1 VSVPTGQGGD
11 GTGDSGAGE
20 MARRAE
26 PRVLVV
32 TGGASGI
39 GLATGELCARAGWPV
54 VLLDLPEALERSR
67 SAGTQ
72 ECFAGTAAADVR
84 DFAALEA
91 ALAGVTQQI
100 GPLAGVVASAGIA
113 DQSSVLSGDPAR
125 WRTVIETN
133 LIGTANTIR
142 AAAPLLVEAG
152 GGDLVVIA
160 SLSGRE
166 TYVGEPA
173 YIASKWGTVGL
184 GHAARREL
192 AGMGV
197 RVSLIEPGI
206 VDTPL
211 TRSSAP
217 VRRLLESGPSLRP
230 EDVAEAVLWVLS
242 RPSHVA
248 VDELALRP
256 LGSGDIAFTGTAST
270 GTASSG
276 TAQ

>member
-1 VSVPTGQGGD
+1 VSPPTGQDGD
-11 GTGDSGAGE
+11 GTGGPAGSGAS
-20 MARRAE
+20 RRGGS
-26 PRVLVV
+26 RLLVV

-39 GLATGELCARAGWPV
+39 GLATARLCAEAGWSV
-54 VLLDLPEALERSR
+54 VLLDLPQALERAG
-67 SAGTQ
+67 SALPPGCVEGT
-72 ECFAGTAAADVR
+72 TAADVR

-91 ALAGVTQQI
+91 ALVAVTEKM

-113 DQSSVLSGDPAR
+113 DQSSVVSGDPAR

-192 AGMGV
+192 AGLGV

-256 LGSGDIAFTGTAST
+256 LGYGDIAFTGTAST
-270 GTASSG
+270 GTASTG